1 MTGRDGERPLTVL
14 WRSRLGAEEVAEEAA
29 PAGVAVEVREEAGP
43 EALTGVRVLVDG
55 DPPEEL
61 LDAPSL
67 ERVIVP
73 YAGVRERLR
82 RAVAARPRLT
92 LHNSHFNAPF
102 VAQHAVALLLSCAA
116 RLGRYDR
123 ALRAGDWDGDDG
135 PLSVHLAGRRAL
147 LLGYGAI
154 GRAVAPMLQ
163 GLGMEVEA
171 LRRRPG
177 AERGGVLERGRHE
190 LLDALGEAHAVVVS
204 LPATPE
210 TEGLLD
216 EAAFRALRPGALLV
230 NVGRGAVIDEEA
242 AWRALQEGRLGG
254 LGLDVWWRYPSDR
267 DARAATLPGHRPFHR
282 HPDVVLSPHRANAV
296 GEWRRASVR
305 DVLATLRAI
314 ASGRD
319 PERNR
324 VDVEAGY

>member
-1 MTGRDGERPLTVL
+1 MSEPERPWTVL
-14 WRSRLGAEEVAEEAA
+14 WRSRLGADEVGEEAV
-29 PAGVAVEVREEAGP
+29 PAGVAIDVDAEAD
-43 EALTGVRVLVDG
+43 ADAMAGVRVLVDG
-55 DPPEEL
+55 DPPEAL
-61 LDAPSL
+61 LDGPDL

-73 YAGVRERLR
+73 YAGVRERVR
-82 RAVAARPRLT
+82 RAVAGRPRLT

-116 RLGRYDR
+116 RIGRYDR
-123 ALRAGDWDGDDG
+123 ALRAGAWDGDDG

-171 LRRRPG
+171 LRRRPDPG
-177 AERGGVLERGRHE
+177 RGGVRERGAHE
-190 LLDALGEAHAVVVS
+190 LLAALGEAHAVVVS
-204 LPATPE
+204 LPATPA
-210 TEGLLD
+210 TEGLLGE
-216 EAAFRALRPGALLV
+216 EAFGALRPGALVV

-242 AWRALQEGRLGG
+242 AWGALQEGRLGG
-254 LGLDVWWRYPSDR
+254 LGLDVWWRYPDDTS
-267 DARAATLPGHRPFHR
+267 ARATTLPAHRPFHR

-296 GEWRRASVR
+296 SDWRRASVR
-305 DVLATLRAI
+305 DVLATLAAI
-314 ASGRD
+314 VSGRD
-319 PERNR
+319 PQRNR